1 MTCAHVEYQG
11 QRSGGSKVRLE
22 TARHDRIYYPVAKV
36 AIGKQV
42 YAVCAVLY
50 ADDVSLYRCAVLCHT

>member
-22 TARHDRIYYPVAKV
+22 TARHDRIYYPVAEV

-42 YAVCAVLY
+42 VDCLY
-50 ADDVSLYRCAVLCHT
+50 

>member
-1 MTCAHVEYQG
+1 MTCAHVEYQD

-22 TARHDRIYYPVAKV
+22 TAGHDRIYYPVAEV

-42 YAVCAVLY
+42 VDCLY
-50 ADDVSLYRCAVLCHT
+50 